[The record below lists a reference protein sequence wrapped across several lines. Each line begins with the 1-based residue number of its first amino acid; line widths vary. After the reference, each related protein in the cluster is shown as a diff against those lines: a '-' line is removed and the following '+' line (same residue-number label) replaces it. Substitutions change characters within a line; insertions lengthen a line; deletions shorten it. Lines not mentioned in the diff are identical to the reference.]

1 MSSIPFDLSKIRAFV
16 LDMDGVVSATVSPIG
31 PDGMPMR
38 TVNVKDGY
46 AMQYAVKQGY
56 TLAVISGGASEAM
69 TQRFHQLGA
78 KHVYMRVSDKAAQ
91 LDILCQEADITP
103 DQIAYIGDDIP
114 DIPIMKLV
122 ALPCAPADAA
132 PESQS
137 PSLPTSPSVMGAM
150 VWCVTSS
157 SRPCVPMASG
167 RSQQALAGKETV

>member
-69 TQRFHQLGA
+69 TERFRQLGA
-78 KHVYMRVSDKAAQ
+78 KHIYMRVSDKAAQ
-91 LDILCQEADITP
+91 LEILCREA
-103 DQIAYIGDDIP
+103 GDDIP

-132 PESQS
+132 PEVKSIATYI
-137 PSLPTSPSVMGAM
+137 SLCDGGYGVVRDVIEQTLRANGQWSLS
-150 VWCVTSS
+150 
-157 SRPCVPMASG
+157 
-167 RSQQALAGKETV
+167 AGFGW

>member
-91 LDILCQEADITP
+91 LDILCQEAGITP
-103 DQIAYIGDDIP
+103 DQIARHPHHEARGS
-114 DIPIMKLV
+114 
-122 ALPCAPADAA
+122 ALRSCGCR
-132 PESQS
+132 S
-137 PSLPTSPSVMGAM
+137 
-150 VWCVTSS
+150 
-157 SRPCVPMASG
+157 
-167 RSQQALAGKETV
+167 RSQVHRYLHLPL

>member
-1 MSSIPFDLSKIRAFV
+1 
-16 LDMDGVVSATVSPIG
+16 
-31 PDGMPMR
+31 MR

-91 LDILCQEADITP
+91 LDILCQEAGITP

-114 DIPIMKLV
+114 DIPIMKPRGLCP
-122 ALPCAPADAA
+122 ALLRMPLPK
-132 PESQS
+132 SS

-167 RSQQALAGKETV
+167 RSQQALAGKETYKLCGSTSTTTRSSRLTVSTPCGAPAWAGSSL

>member
-91 LDILCQEADITP
+91 ARISSAKKRVLHPTRS
-103 DQIAYIGDDIP
+103 
-114 DIPIMKLV
+114 PISAMISPTSPVMKLV

-132 PESQS
+132 PEVKSIATYI
-137 PSLPTSPSVMGAM
+137 SLCEWGLWCGA
-150 VWCVTSS
+150 
-157 SRPCVPMASG
+157 
-167 RSQQALAGKETV
+167 

>member
-16 LDMDGVVSATVSPIG
+16 PRYGRGSECYGEPHWPRWYAYAYGQCQGQAS
-31 PDGMPMR
+31 
-38 TVNVKDGY
+38 

-91 LDILCQEADITP
+91 LDILCREAGITP

-132 PESQS
+132 PEVKSIATYI
-137 PSLPTSPSVMGAM
+137 SLCDGGYGVVRDVIEQTLRANGQWSLS
-150 VWCVTSS
+150 
-157 SRPCVPMASG
+157 
-167 RSQQALAGKETV
+167 AGFGW

>member
-1 MSSIPFDLSKIRAFV
+1 
-16 LDMDGVVSATVSPIG
+16 MDGVVSATVSPIG

-56 TLAVISGGASEAM
+56 TLAVISGGESEAM

-91 LDILCQEADITP
+91 LDILCQEAGITP

-132 PESQS
+132 PKSS

-157 SRPCVPMASG
+157 SRPCAPMASG

>member
-91 LDILCQEADITP
+91 LDILCQEAGITP
-103 DQIAYIGDDIP
+103 DQIAYIGDDIA

-132 PESQS
+132 PEVKSIATYI
-137 PSLPTSPSVMGAM
+137 SLCDGGYGVVRDVIEQTLRANGQWSLS
-150 VWCVTSS
+150 
-157 SRPCVPMASG
+157 
-167 RSQQALAGKETV
+167 AGFGW

>member
-69 TQRFHQLGA
+69 TQRFRQLGA
-78 KHVYMRVSDKAAQ
+78 KHIYMRVSDKATHP
-91 LDILCQEADITP
+91 L
-103 DQIAYIGDDIP
+103 
-114 DIPIMKLV
+114 
-122 ALPCAPADAA
+122 
-132 PESQS
+132 S
-137 PSLPTSPSVMGAM
+137 
-150 VWCVTSS
+150 
-157 SRPCVPMASG
+157 
-167 RSQQALAGKETV
+167 

>member
-91 LDILCQEADITP
+91 REDPAH
-103 DQIAYIGDDIP
+103 AG
-114 DIPIMKLV
+114 
-122 ALPCAPADAA
+122 APH
-132 PESQS
+132 
-137 PSLPTSPSVMGAM
+137 GA
-150 VWCVTSS
+150 
-157 SRPCVPMASG
+157 
-167 RSQQALAGKETV
+167 ETVSLR